1 MMKQTCYFGNFL
13 LTALLLVCLMST
25 VSCSAHTASSP
36 KAADYEPL
44 VERLKTTPADGLRTF
59 PFLTLREA
67 CFENGTMVSNELK
80 KEFQAV
86 LDKRNW
92 REIVET
98 GQKLLDQDYTS
109 INRHVLISYAYGKL
123 GEKDREKFHGA
134 VAEGLARSIMSTGD
148 GLSPES
154 AWHVYQVDEEFDLL
168 KLAFHIFAVD
178 AQSLLRNKERW
189 IDVMQIFRKGR
200 KKTFYFDI
208 TEAFEKRYSKL
219 LGLTAK

>member
-1 MMKQTCYFGNFL
+1 MMKHGRPLGNFL
-13 LTALLLVCLMST
+13 LAALLLGCLLSA
-25 VSCSAHTASSP
+25 VSCSAHKSSP

-44 VERLKTTPADGLRTF
+44 VERLKTTPADALKTF
-59 PFLTLREA
+59 PFLALREA
-67 CFENGTMVSNELK
+67 CFANGTTVSDGLK
-80 KEFQAV
+80 KEFQAA

-92 REIVET
+92 LAIVET

-123 GEKDREKFHGA
+123 GERDRENFHGG

-154 AWHVYQVDEEFDLL
+154 AWHVYQVDEEYDLL
-168 KLAFHIFAVD
+168 KLAFHIYAID
-178 AQSLLRNKERW
+178 AQSLLRDKERW
-189 IDVMQIFRKGR
+189 IDVLQIFQKGR